1 MRRRLILWI
10 VLVVAASA
18 VVVQSVRAESR
29 ERREIGYQA
38 KLRTYSEA
46 FHRGITRKELED
58 YLRSSHTNFSQVSTR
73 YGYPERNEW
82 QEADLVEI
90 GQETP
95 PWFCSRS
102 PVYVAFEFISTEKLK
117 VNDADIL
124 ERIELYRP
132 DTGCL

>member
-1 MRRRLILWI
+1 
-10 VLVVAASA
+10 
-18 VVVQSVRAESR
+18 
-29 ERREIGYQA
+29 
-38 KLRTYSEA
+38 
-46 FHRGITRKELED
+46 LED

-90 GQETP
+90 GEETP
-95 PWFCSRS
+95 PWYCSQSR
-102 PVYVAFEFISTEKLK
+102 VYVAFEFTGTEKYKL
-117 VNDADIL
+117 NDADVL